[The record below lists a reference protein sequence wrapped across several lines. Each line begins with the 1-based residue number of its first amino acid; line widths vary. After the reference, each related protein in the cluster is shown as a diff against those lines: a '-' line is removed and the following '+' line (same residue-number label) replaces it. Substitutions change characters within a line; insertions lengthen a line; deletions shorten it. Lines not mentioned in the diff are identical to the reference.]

1 MYGLVNFIKR
11 VSDKGILI
19 KKNSLHKYIQ
29 IFPIIEIFNL
39 VETIDLKRIDVK
51 KKVN

>member
-11 VSDKGILI
+11 VSDKGIL
-19 KKNSLHKYIQ
+19 KKKSLHKYIQ
-29 IFPIIEIFNL
+29 IFPIIEIFNH